1 MLKHQSAQLH
11 ATSKRL
17 FAGQDYLTQVPCNI
31 SDEHVSC
38 TAPATRKASLQTPT
52 HAIFFEHAT
61 KPTCLP
67 HFWEG
72 AESIAPARQNDF
84 HILTSKMCF
93 PLQRCALFRH
103 QLPKVI
109 WTRGVLT
116 FLLPNVL
123 RAATACAFWTSQ
135 LPKVIREWCVSSKLT
150 STRASLH
157 NAVHFWTSQLP
168 RMVCFV
174 RFDFHMCFAPQPR
187 ALFRHL
193 NFQTCSKNGVLLA
206 FWLRNFAP
214 QQRAIFDLSSDQM
227 APHPPL

>member
-38 TAPATRKASLQTPT
+38 TAPARRKASLQTPT

-72 AESIAPARQNDF
+72 AESIAPAMQNDF

-116 FLLPNVL
+116 YYF
-123 RAATACAFWTSQ
+123 Q
-135 LPKVIREWCVSSKLT
+135 
-150 STRASLH
+150 
-157 NAVHFWTSQLP
+157 
-168 RMVCFV
+168 
-174 RFDFHMCFAPQPR
+174 MCFAPQRR
-187 ALFRHL
+187 APFEHLKFRKWSENGVFLAKWLRPVLRSTTLCTFEHL
-193 NFQTCSKNGVLLA
+193 NFREWCALYVLTSTCASRHSRARFFDTWTSK
-206 FWLRNFAP
+206 RAP
-214 QQRAIFDLSSDQM
+214 TMVCF
-227 APHPPL
+227 